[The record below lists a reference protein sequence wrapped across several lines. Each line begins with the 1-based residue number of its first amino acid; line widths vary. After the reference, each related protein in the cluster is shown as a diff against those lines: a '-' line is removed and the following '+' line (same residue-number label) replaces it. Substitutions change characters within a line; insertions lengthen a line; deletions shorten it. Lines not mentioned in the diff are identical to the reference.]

1 MPPNALSRGKMQV
14 MTSIAPGTAANRL
27 LIADLENAVGKQNV
41 VWKPEDLL
49 LYEYDGSIDRAAPR
63 VVVLPG
69 SAQETAECVK
79 VANRHDAFIVPRGAG
94 TGLSGGAVP
103 LRDSVVIGLSRL
115 NRVLEVDVENR
126 VAIVEPG
133 LVNLELSNQVSKFGL
148 YYAPDPSSQK
158 ACTIGGNVA
167 ENAGGPHCLALGTT
181 TNHVLGLEVVLA
193 DGSLLWLGGPNRE
206 STGYDLRGA
215 FVGSEGTFG
224 VVTKVAVRLLR
235 IPEKIHTMLAAFTS
249 LDAASQTVSDI
260 IAAGLV
266 PAALEMMDRV
276 TIDACEPVYHPG
288 YPADAEA
295 VLIVELDGLTEAVTE
310 QSALVETIC
319 HKNGASEL
327 READDPAKRA
337 DLWATRKGAIG
348 AFGTIAPSYYLV
360 DGVVPR
366 TKLRDVMRQVKAV
379 GDELGLTI
387 GNVFHAG
394 DGNLHPCILF
404 NERERG
410 EVRKVIQ
417 AGERIL
423 EICVEHGGALSG
435 EHGIGIEKKA
445 YMPLVFTEADMD
457 AMKGLR
463 EAFLNPQP
471 EDEQAEATAV
481 GRSAT
486 PVSERF
492 NPGKIFP
499 GGASHGEAYGI
510 TEHSVRRSRRGD
522 EV

>member
-1 MPPNALSRGKMQV
+1 
-14 MTSIAPGTAANRL
+14 MTSTAEQTTAKQPL
-27 LIADLENAVGKQNV
+27 VTDLQSVIGERNV
-41 VWKPEDLL
+41 VWRPEDLL
-49 LYEYDGSIDRAAPR
+49 LYEYDGSIDRSAPR
-63 VVVLPG
+63 VVALPG
-69 SAQETAECVK
+69 SADEAAECVR
-79 VANRHDAFIVPRGAG
+79 VANRHDAYIVPRGAG

-103 LRDSVVIGLSRL
+103 LRDSVVIGLARL
-115 NRVLEVDVENR
+115 SRVLEVDVENR
-126 VAIVEPG
+126 VAVVEPG
-133 LVNLELSNQVSKFGL
+133 LVNIELSNHVEQFGL

-181 TNHVLGLEVVLA
+181 TNHVLGIEVVLA
-193 DGSLLWLGGPNRE
+193 DGTLLWLGGPSRE
-206 STGYDLRGA
+206 SSGYDLRGA
-215 FVGSEGTFG
+215 FIGSEGTFG
-224 VVTKVAVRLLR
+224 IVTKVAVRLLR
-235 IPEKIHTMLAAFTS
+235 IPEKIHTILAAFTS
-249 LDAASQTVSDI
+249 LDQASQTVSDI
-260 IAAGLV
+260 IAAGIV

-295 VLIVELDGLTEAVTE
+295 VLIVEVDGLTEAVDE
-310 QSALVETIC
+310 QSALVEKIC
-319 HKNGASEL
+319 NNNGASEL
-327 READDPAKRA
+327 READDVEKRA

-366 TKLRDVMRQVKAV
+366 TKLRQVMRQVQTV
-379 GDELGLTI
+379 GNELGLTI

-404 NERERG
+404 DERSHG
-410 EVRKVIQ
+410 EVQKVIQ
-417 AGERIL
+417 AGEQIL

-435 EHGIGIEKKA
+435 EHGIGIEKQA
-445 YMPLVFTEADMD
+445 YMPLVFTEDDMS

-463 EAFLNPQP
+463 EAFLNP
-471 EDEQAEATAV
+471 EHADDEAGVA
-481 GRSAT
+481 GRT

-510 TEHSVRRSRRGD
+510 TEHSVRRSGRGD

>member
-1 MPPNALSRGKMQV
+1 
-14 MTSIAPGTAANRL
+14 MTSVEKAASRATASPS
-27 LIADLENAVGKQNV
+27 LIADLQAQVGERNV

-49 LYEYDGSIDRAAPR
+49 LYEYDGSIDRASPR

-69 SAQETAECVK
+69 SAEEAAECVK
-79 VANRHDAFIVPRGAG
+79 VANRHDACIVPRGAG
-94 TGLSGGAVP
+94 TGLSGGAIP
-103 LRDSVVIGLSRL
+103 LRDSVVIGLARLSRI
-115 NRVLEVDVENR
+115 LEVDTKNR

-133 LVNLELSNQVSKFGL
+133 LVNIELSNHVEQFGL

-181 TNHVLGLEVVLA
+181 TNHVLGVEVVLA
-193 DGSLLWLGGPNRE
+193 DGTLLWLGGPERE
-206 STGYDLRGA
+206 SSGYDLRGA
-215 FVGSEGTFG
+215 FIGSEGTFG
-224 VVTKVAVRLLR
+224 IVTKVAVRLLK
-235 IPEKIHTMLAAFTS
+235 IPEKIHTTLAAFTS

-260 IAAGLV
+260 IGAGIV
-266 PAALEMMDRV
+266 PAALEMMDRI

-288 YPADAEA
+288 YPEDAEA
-295 VLIVELDGLTEAVTE
+295 VLIVELDGLTEAVDE
-310 QSALVETIC
+310 QSEIVDRIC
-319 HKNGASEL
+319 NSNGASEI

-366 TKLRDVMRQVKAV
+366 TKLQEVMRQVRAV

-404 NERERG
+404 NERNRD
-410 EVRKVIQ
+410 EVLKVIQ

-435 EHGIGIEKKA
+435 EHGIGIEKQA
-445 YMPLVFTEADMD
+445 YMPLVFTEDDMD

-463 EAFLNPQP
+463 EAFLNP
-471 EDEQAEATAV
+471 DHGDSGGDDA
-481 GRSAT
+481 SAT

-492 NPGKIFP
+492 NPGKVFP

-510 TEHSVRRSRRGD
+510 TEHSVRRAGRHD